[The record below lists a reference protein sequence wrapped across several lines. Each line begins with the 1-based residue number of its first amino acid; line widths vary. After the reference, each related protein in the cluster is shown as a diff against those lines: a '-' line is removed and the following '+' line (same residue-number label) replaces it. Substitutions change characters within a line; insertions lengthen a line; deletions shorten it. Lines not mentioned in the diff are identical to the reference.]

1 MDEKTPTLW
10 EKVTK
15 LMGEKGFYIILFLCV
30 AVIGVSGWM
39 ILSSLNGLEEA
50 DSEPLSVTV
59 SVPAP
64 AERETA
70 VTPPAVTEWPASL
83 PETNTPAVATL
94 RPEPPEHTEPSV
106 PPVEREPEP
115 EKEPETMEPPAE
127 QSLSVPDPVP
137 EPPEETHE
145 VLAPQPEPVPE
156 PTPEPLP
163 AALVWPLSGPVE
175 TPHSLDALVYNRTMA
190 DWRTHNGLDV
200 AATLGARVMAVAD
213 GQVEQIYSDTL
224 LGTTV
229 VILHSGGLRSIY
241 ANLAELPAV
250 RIGDTVGVGDV
261 IGAVGET
268 ALGEIGDVTHL
279 HFAMSVDGAPVD
291 PRDILPAR

>member
-1 MDEKTPTLW
+1 MDEKTPSLW

-15 LMGEKGFYIILFLCV
+15 LMGDKGFYIILFLCV

-50 DSEPLSVTV
+50 ESEPLSVTV

-83 PETNTPAVATL
+83 PETEPPAVEVL
-94 RPEPPEHTEPSV
+94 RPDPPEPAEPSV
-106 PPVEREPEP
+106 PPVEREREPEP
-115 EKEPETMEPPAE
+115 ETPPPAPEPPAQTE
-127 QSLSVPDPVP
+127 QSLSVPDAVP
-137 EPPEETHE
+137 EPPAESYE
-145 VLAPQPEPVPE
+145 VLAPEPEE
-156 PTPEPLP
+156 EPLP
-163 AALVWPLSGPVE
+163 AAMIWPLNGPIE
-175 TPHSLDALVYNRTMA
+175 TPHSLDALVYDRTMA
-190 DWRTHNGLDV
+190 DWRTHNGLDL
-200 AATLGARVMAVAD
+200 AANLGARVMAAAD
-213 GQVEQIYSDTL
+213 GTVEQIYSDPL

-229 VILHSGGLRSIY
+229 VLLHSGGLRSVY

-250 RIGDTVGVGDV
+250 RIGDRVGLGDV

-268 ALGEIGDVTHL
+268 AMAEIGDVTHL
-279 HFAMSVDGAPVD
+279 HFAMSVNGVPAD
-291 PRDILPAR
+291 PREILPAG